1 MMQESLTR
9 RSLLKVAGCG
19 FGYTALS
26 AMLGETVR
34 AANPLTVKEPH
45 FPARAKRVIFLFMQG
60 GPSPM
65 ESFDYKPQ
73 LNADHGKVA
82 PFQREAKIEQPGVAA
97 MRLFGSGWVWLV
109 AEAGGALA
117 IQTTSNAENPLGS
130 GAKPLLVLD
139 VWEHAYYLDYQG
151 GRARYAEAWWNLV
164 DWSKVAGRWR

>member
-1 MMQESLTR
+1 MQESLTR

-82 PFQREAKIEQPGVAA
+82 PFQREAKIEQPGY
-97 MRLFGSGWVWLV
+97 
-109 AEAGGALA
+109 E
-117 IQTTSNAENPLGS
+117 
-130 GAKPLLVLD
+130 LLPGVNQSSTGMFWFDLI
-139 VWEHAYYLDYQG
+139 
-151 GRARYAEAWWNLV
+151 
-164 DWSKVAGRWR
+164 